1 MFPAISRALK
11 KRPASVAI
19 SKRDARR
26 SFRRGSGE
34 TKPGVTLAG
43 ANGGPLPGHTAR
55 LARRSRRGLSP
66 IRALQEISRLFLVA
80 LIGVALNSAVVW
92 ILAEFVRLDP
102 TLAKVLA
109 VLPVLAWNYVGRR
122 LMVFDSALTQGV
134 AELTNRI
141 D

>member
-1 MFPAISRALK
+1 
-11 KRPASVAI
+11 
-19 SKRDARR
+19 
-26 SFRRGSGE
+26 
-34 TKPGVTLAG
+34 
-43 ANGGPLPGHTAR
+43 LPGHTAR